1 MPDTRGEEAYRRPAT
16 RKKQALAVSV
26 LTRGYD
32 DCRAGLSP
40 VPEPN
45 RLSNNDLWSLAL
57 VLASGAVVV
66 IAVLFGFVITVLQRI
81 DRHAARTYTAAKQ
94 ISQNTVAL
102 WTLEQ
107 MNRDLVAIRDAAR
120 GAQRARTATA
130 VAAPLTAA
138 VDKVQGWLG
147 GSDQDDD
154 KSS

>member
-1 MPDTRGEEAYRRPAT
+1 M
-16 RKKQALAVSV
+16 
-26 LTRGYD
+26 
-32 DCRAGLSP
+32 
-40 VPEPN
+40 
-45 RLSNNDLWSLAL
+45 SNNDLWSLAL
-57 VLASGAVVV
+57 ALASGAVVV
-66 IAVLFGFVITVLQRI
+66 IAVLFGFVIAVLQRI
-81 DRHAARTYTAAKQ
+81 DRHAARTHTAAKQ

-120 GAQRARTATA
+120 GAQGARTATG

-138 VDKVQGWLG
+138 VDKVHRWLG